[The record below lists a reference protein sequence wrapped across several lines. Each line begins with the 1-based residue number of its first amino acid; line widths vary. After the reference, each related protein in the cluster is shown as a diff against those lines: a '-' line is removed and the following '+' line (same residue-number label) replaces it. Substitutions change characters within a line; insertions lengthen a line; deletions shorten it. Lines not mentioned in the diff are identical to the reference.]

1 MDKLLDD
8 FQKTF
13 GKEADFY
20 ATAPGRVNLIGE
32 HIDYCGYSVL
42 PMAVEQKISIAA
54 GFNDSEKLQI
64 VSACESFAAGSAH
77 IRELEINLKDIQWF
91 NYVFCGAKAVEEL
104 FARQLSRGLNLY
116 VSGNIPMGSGLSSS
130 SALVV
135 CAALCFLQSEGLT
148 GKTTRKEL
156 SNACAKAERHI
167 GTQGGGM
174 DQSICLLA
182 ESGEAKRIDFNPLA
196 AAKVQLPENAA
207 FVIAH
212 SCTSKEKALS
222 NDFNRRVVECKIA
235 ALALQKYKTG
245 AIDLDNIP
253 KLKEIQDLY
262 KGTLAQMVHQL
273 DYAFACPKGSR
284 QPNDVLSR
292 AQVLELLDISEEQ
305 FTTKILSANTQDVQ
319 DFNVFKRADHVY
331 LEALRVVQ
339 FENICSA
346 GGDNTLEKLGILMDG
361 SHWSCSKG
369 YECSSA
375 ELDELTNVCRE
386 AGAYGSR
393 LTGAGWGGCCV
404 SLVHVDKVQDFIE
417 KIKKEFYSKN
427 ADRSSRLPDAIFASV
442 PSAGAGILDKN
453 HKKLF

>member
-1 MDKLLDD
+1 M
-8 FQKTF
+8 
-13 GKEADFY
+13 
-20 ATAPGRVNLIGE
+20 NLIGE

-54 GFNDSEKLQI
+54 GFNDSEKVQI
-64 VSACESFAAGSAH
+64 VSASESFAKGSAS
-77 IRELEINLKDIQWF
+77 IRQLEINLKDIQWF

-104 FARQLSRGLNLY
+104 FSRQISRGLNLY

-135 CAALCFLQSEGLT
+135 CAALCFLQSEGLA
-148 GKTTRKEL
+148 GKTCRKEL
-156 SNACAKAERHI
+156 SDACAKAERHI

-182 ESGEAKRIDFNPLA
+182 ESGQAKRIDFNPLVA
-196 AAKVQLPENAA
+196 TKVQLPENAA

-212 SCTSKEKALS
+212 SCTAKEKALS
-222 NDFNRRVVECKIA
+222 NDFNRRVIECKIA
-235 ALALQKYKTG
+235 ALALQKYKMGT
-245 AIDLDNIP
+245 ISLDNIP
-253 KLKEIQDLY
+253 KLKEIQELY

-284 QPNDVLSR
+284 QPNDKLSR

-305 FTTKILSANTQDVQ
+305 FATKILSANTQDVQ

-369 YECSSA
+369 YECSSD

-404 SLVHVDKVQDFIE
+404 SLVHVDKVENFIE
-417 KIKKEFYSKN
+417 TIKKEFYSKN
-427 ADRSSRLPDAIFASV
+427 ADRSSRLPNAVFASI
-442 PSAGAGILDKN
+442 PSAGAGIFDKN
-453 HKKLF
+453 HKQLF